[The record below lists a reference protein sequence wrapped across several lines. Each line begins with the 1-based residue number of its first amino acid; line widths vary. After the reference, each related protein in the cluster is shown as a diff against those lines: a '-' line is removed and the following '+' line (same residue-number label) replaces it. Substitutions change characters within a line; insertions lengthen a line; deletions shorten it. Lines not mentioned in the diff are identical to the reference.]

1 MVAARRARAGVRSA
15 TLRVSLAGILNE
27 VGLGP
32 PVGARDE
39 RPWLCP
45 AERRGG
51 GAEPRRG
58 VSLTCFL
65 GVEIQSPEE
74 VVTVDKSPSSHNV
87 TLEAIR
93 K

>member
-32 PVGARDE
+32 PVGAWDE

-45 AERRGG
+45 AERPG

-74 VVTVDKSPSSHNV
+74 VVTVDKWSSSHND